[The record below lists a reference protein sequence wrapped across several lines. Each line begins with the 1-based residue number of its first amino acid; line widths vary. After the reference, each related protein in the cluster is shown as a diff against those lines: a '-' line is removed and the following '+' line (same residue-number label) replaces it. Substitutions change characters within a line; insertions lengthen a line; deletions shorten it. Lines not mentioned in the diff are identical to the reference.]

1 MEGGLGDAAALQ
13 GNRADGNGFLA
24 GASDDFGL
32 GIEVTGF
39 TTAPIGTNVAL
50 GNDDPAECNPASLC

>member
-13 GNRADGNGFLA
+13 GNGADGNGFPA
-24 GASDDFGL
+24 GASDDSGL